1 MMAHSPARRPGLRER
16 ALVQTLEL
24 VDWFALCVLPRGRL
38 RKRLLSLVDRGF
50 ATMHRKACDDGSQR
64 L

>member
-1 MMAHSPARRPGLRER
+1 MQQITQTSMGSAR

-24 VDWFALCVLPRGRL
+24 VEWFALCVLPRGRL
-38 RKRLLSLVDRGF
+38 RRRLLGLVDRGF
-50 ATMHRKACDDGSQR
+50 ATMHRKNCDGG